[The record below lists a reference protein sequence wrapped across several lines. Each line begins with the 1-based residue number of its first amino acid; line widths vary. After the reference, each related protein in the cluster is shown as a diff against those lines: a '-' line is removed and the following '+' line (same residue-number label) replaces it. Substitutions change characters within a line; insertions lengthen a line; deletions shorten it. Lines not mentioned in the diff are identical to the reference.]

1 MNKEILT
8 SDENQTLEAG
18 SVFSR
23 NLLEKN
29 YSRSI
34 IIFLEGNLGAGKT
47 TFTKGVM
54 RGLGYKELVKSPTYN
69 LVEIHETESLKVFHF
84 DLYRINDPH
93 ELTEIG
99 IEEYLEEVNS
109 ISIFEWPENAQAL
122 LPQPDYTIQIKHSEN
137 GLLDERNI
145 RIKQ

>member
-1 MNKEILT
+1 MNKEIQT

-69 LVEIHETESLKVFHF
+69 LVEIHETENLKVFHF

-109 ISIFEWPENAQAL
+109 ISIFESPENAQAL

>member
-69 LVEIHETESLKVFHF
+69 LVEIHETENLKVFHF
-84 DLYRINDPH
+84 DLCDKMKV
-93 ELTEIG
+93 L
-99 IEEYLEEVNS
+99 
-109 ISIFEWPENAQAL
+109 
-122 LPQPDYTIQIKHSEN
+122 K
-137 GLLDERNI
+137 
-145 RIKQ
+145 K